1 MLKSFCSLAV
11 VHEHLPVSPDGV
23 WICSY
28 PFTPKVELSKQQKEQ
43 PITYHTE
50 AIDEALEAL
59 SNVGIAIRQSS
70 RVTET
75 AQARKSLS
83 ERPGNYHFALL
94 SHIMLETLYPSA
106 PETLLLQ
113 LRESPVN
120 RYARHLY
127 RVPVQEALEE
137 DVRAHATSAP
147 SITLQQQHRA
157 YEADSIENMSK
168 QSQTLAPRNASLMAI
183 QALPS
188 IRSSQFS
195 MNLRAAQ
202 NFVHPSPTLVRL
214 GKIYGP
220 PVPEFDTAGKARC
233 GYCFHMID
241 HSLAH
246 NGRWSPMGM

>member
-1 MLKSFCSLAV
+1 V
-11 VHEHLPVSPDGV
+11 PTSPDGV

-28 PFTPKVELSKQQKEQ
+28 PLNPKIELSEQQKEP

-75 AQARKSLS
+75 AQARKLLS
-83 ERPGNYHFALL
+83 ERPGSQHFELI

-106 PETLLLQ
+106 PESLLLQ
-113 LRESPVN
+113 LRESLVN

-127 RVPVQEALEE
+127 RAPVQEAFEKDTRMHSTDEL
-137 DVRAHATSAP
+137 SAQSP
-147 SITLQQQHRA
+147 QQHRA
-157 YEADSIENMSK
+157 YGNDAIETMSK
-168 QSQTLAPRNASLMAI
+168 QPQTLAPRHATLAAM
-183 QALPS
+183 QTPPS

-195 MNLRAAQ
+195 TNLKAAQ
-202 NFVHPSPTLVRL
+202 NFVRPTPTLVHL

-220 PVPEFDTAGKARC
+220 PVPEFDITGTARC
-233 GYCFHMID
+233 EYCFHTID

-246 NGRWSPMGM
+246 GGRWSPLGM